1 MWRMATRL
9 DTAAL
14 DVPVTKFRTD
24 HVGKHEE
31 TCKDPLSEDY
41 RASKERSRLF
51 ELKKSHQMY
60 PFIFSLFLEL
70 KKNNR
75 AFLRSALQW
84 HMQYIRL

>member
-1 MWRMATRL
+1 MKRGEYFRVT
-9 DTAAL
+9 L

-24 HVGKHEE
+24 HVGKREE
-31 TCKDPLSEDY
+31 TCKDPLSEDH

-70 KKNNR
+70 KIT
-75 AFLRSALQW
+75 FLLLVLQL
-84 HMQYIRL
+84 HMQSIRL